1 MRIYSHM
8 YEFPMTLCIICMQAI
23 QQVYVADEWVRNS
36 YDKIKA
42 ETHSCLEVEK
52 FLGALKE
59 EHTQL
64 SEKLKDSDKA

>member
-1 MRIYSHM
+1 M
-8 YEFPMTLCIICMQAI
+8 YEFLMTLCIICMQVI

-42 ETHSCLEVEK
+42 ETHSRLEVEK
-52 FLGALKE
+52 ILGALKE
-59 EHTQL
+59 EHVQL